1 MKEIETI
8 IKDIEITREEIKTL
22 DRKMLIAIVI
32 FSIAFTIVTV
42 QIINLID
49 LNKEYVETLV
59 EEANKRGGGIN
70 EIICK

>member
-1 MKEIETI
+1 MEKEIETI
-8 IKDIEITREEIKTL
+8 KEEIKTL
-22 DRKMLIAIVI
+22 ERKMLIATVI
-32 FSIAFTIVTV
+32 FSLVVVIVTV

-70 EIICK
+70 EIIYK